1 MAACICVGWIV
12 TRRTPGGSARP
23 AAGYVAGGMGPTVES
38 EERSTGAPV
47 RFARAG
53 PDAPAPGM
61 RRRLAFSVASAAG
74 PYGYTI
80 SLGGSIALANERL
93 GSPHLAGALLLM
105 LGAVAAFVALG
116 TGAQGSIAPRAL
128 PSAQP
133 TVWGNA
139 HVLSAGLALCAVW
152 GVDDIVSGAAGW
164 LATGFAATCVYLA
177 GCAAQQAVV
186 ARLRGDRDRA

>member
-1 MAACICVGWIV
+1 MD
-12 TRRTPGGSARP
+12 P
-23 AAGYVAGGMGPTVES
+23 AVES
-38 EERSTGAPV
+38 EERPPV
-47 RFARAG
+47 RFAHDESA
-53 PDAPAPGM
+53 AAAPGL
-61 RRRLAFSVASAAG
+61 RRRLAVSVASAAG

-80 SLGGSIALANERL
+80 SLGGSIAVATERL

-128 PSAQP
+128 PSAPP

-152 GVDDIVSGAAGW
+152 GVDDVLGGDAGW
-164 LATGFAATCVYLA
+164 LATGFVATGVYLA

-186 ARLRGDRDRA
+186 ARLRPESDRA